1 MVLDTAKSYLA
12 AIALFE
18 ERGLELPES
27 YVKEIDAELESLV
40 DTVADGSK
48 TTLNTILAEY
58 GANYDVLREAYMV
71 EAKIAYLREDLFGI
85 NGSKIAPTL
94 IEEYYK
100 DNYARFK
107 QVFLYTYEYVY
118 ETDENGDN
126 IYYKEDGKISYD
138 TSKELMKDKNGNTVT
153 DKNGDRIYVYTDDKG
168 KQRIAY
174 DRVKGEREILVD
186 DDGNSVTVDLEGDE
200 LKLIIDKA
208 NGILEKVKAN
218 DTIGF
223 DMLVEEYN
231 EEDGSE
237 KFPDGYYV
245 TETTQYASPEVIEE
259 LFKLKTGEYK
269 MIKSKYGLHII
280 MRYELED
287 AVYTREDYKDLFI
300 ANSTGTYI
308 FMNDLIS
315 KLLADYVASYKEM
328 ITVDETLLDGLDMKS
343 VGVNFNY

>member
-1 MVLDTAKSYLA
+1 MCS
-12 AIALFE
+12 
-18 ERGLELPES
+18 S
-27 YVKEIDAELESLV
+27 
-40 DTVADGSK
+40 
-48 TTLNTILAEY
+48 
-58 GANYDVLREAYMV
+58 
-71 EAKIAYLREDLFGI
+71 DL
-85 NGSKIAPTL
+85 
-94 IEEYYK
+94 
-100 DNYARFK
+100 
-107 QVFLYTYEYVY
+107 
-118 ETDENGDN
+118 
-126 IYYKEDGKISYD
+126 
-138 TSKELMKDKNGNTVT
+138 
-153 DKNGDRIYVYTDDKG
+153 
-168 KQRIAY
+168 
-174 DRVKGEREILVD
+174 REILVD

-231 EEDGSE
+231 EEEGSE

-315 KLLADYVASYKEM
+315 KLLADYVASYKEK